1 MFRCFDINV
10 DIQGENQCSWKII
23 IDGDISDIEIK
34 REYASVQDPL
44 NMHRTVWNETIL
56 VAEIPN
62 IINEENLIFAPE
74 QEKTPVSIL
83 GDKFC
88 EEQTFPCLFPTVKFL
103 HNTPCDISVSQYF
116 NQHFLSDADYIFFA
130 KSVCEQHHMRSSVNF
145 AMHKIKLGALT
156 AGTDKNDLKGTIE
169 RFITSDNAA

>member
-44 NMHRTVWNETIL
+44 NMHRTVSNETIL
-56 VAEIPN
+56 VSEIPN

-74 QEKTPVSIL
+74 QEKTQVSIL
-83 GDKFC
+83 GDKFY
-88 EEQTFPCLFPTVKFL
+88 EEQAFPCLFPTVKFL
-103 HNTPCDISVSQYF
+103 HNTPRDIPVSQYF
-116 NQHFLSDADYIFFA
+116 NQYFPSDADYIFFA
-130 KSVCEQHHMRSSVNF
+130 KSVCEQHHMRSSINF
-145 AMHKIKLGALT
+145 AMHKIKLSALT
-156 AGTDKNDLKGTIE
+156 ACTDKNNLKGTME
-169 RFITSDNAA
+169 RFIASDNAA